1 MSDGHVDGTW
11 EGSRTEAIIAKITG
25 EGTFE
30 QVTPGKVLQLRIE
43 IKTDLLGA
51 TTS

>member
-43 IKTDLLGA
+43 IKTDLKGA